1 MAPRFLTHR
10 SVGGVSGL
18 EQKVVDSS
26 PILESFGNAKTLR
39 NNNSSRFGK
48 FLKMQFTKDKY
59 RLAGAFIETYLLE
72 KSRVLSQGKVSWL
85 RGCSPPRH
93 ARRETLCQAMMS
105 YLVVFFFL
113 CFAPTEWRF
122 SRDPCLWMCVLVCF
136 LYALTYR
143 KTYSMCQLAC
153 STEQIKLHWARLSAW
168 FFFLLR
174 YARMLTFWYAYQSLC
189 RP

>member
-1 MAPRFLTHR
+1 MNDVLTGLSVPLLSRFLTHR

-72 KSRVLSQGKVSWL
+72 KSRVLSQGKVSL
-85 RGCSPPRH
+85 AD
-93 ARRETLCQAMMS
+93 ARKGT
-105 YLVVFFFL
+105 
-113 CFAPTEWRF
+113 
-122 SRDPCLWMCVLVCF
+122 
-136 LYALTYR
+136 
-143 KTYSMCQLAC
+143 
-153 STEQIKLHWARLSAW
+153 
-168 FFFLLR
+168 
-174 YARMLTFWYAYQSLC
+174 
-189 RP
+189 